1 MKVEDVST
9 RDMSN
14 LIMGLGLTVAE
25 VQECIAFFN
34 SQTFVNLNRED
45 EQCE

>member
-9 RDMSN
+9 HDMSN
-14 LIMGLGLTVAE
+14 LIKSLGLTVAE
-25 VQECIAFFN
+25 VQKCIAFFN
-34 SQTFVNLNRED
+34 SQTLVNLNRED